1 MNTRKS
7 TFPVQKLARSK
18 KTEEWQHESVDSII
32 AREGSGFVGGTDRK
46 GIMLTAYGLY
56 NSEYNED
63 DLKYVTNPYKVED
76 GFPAK
81 MQNFNIIRPKV
92 DLLIGEES
100 KRPFN
105 IKVVQT
111 NYDAVTK
118 IQEEKKNLLMQYISS
133 YVGGGQQ
140 DEQGQEITPPEIE
153 KYMKYNY
160 KTISEETAFHSLN
173 YLKEKLNLQN
183 EFLKGWKDALISS
196 EEIYY
201 VGVINGEPSLE
212 RVNPVNCDYDKDP
225 DLEYIEDGDWF
236 LRRME
241 MSPATIYDRFFDLL
255 DESDLDDIL
264 AYSEGRPSFSGGADS
279 VNNPSVMY
287 KEKFSN
293 KMFGS
298 NNYDAD
304 GNMLTVYHTTWRSY
318 TKTGFLMITNP
329 ETGETEETMVDETYK
344 AGPGEEIKWEWVP
357 EIWEGYRYG
366 EDGYFGIGPV
376 DYQHVSIDNPSN
388 RKLPYC
394 GTIYSNINSRP
405 KSLVSIM
412 KPLQYMY
419 IIIWYRLEL
428 ALARDKGKVLTM
440 DITQIPKGLGIS
452 VEQWMHYISALG
464 INFINPYDEGWDI
477 PGREGGKPSPY
488 NQMSSEDLSMTNALG
503 EYINL
508 MIKIEDMIGEIS
520 GVSKQRQGS
529 IHSNELVGNVE
540 RAVIQSSH
548 ITEPL
553 FWVHNQVKKNALTM
567 LLDASKSIWS
577 DQQENSGQTKKLH
590 YVMNDAVRIFLDIT
604 DDFIYA
610 DHDIFL
616 TDATKEEQNI
626 QSLRSMLQPAMS
638 SGATLLEASEII
650 TGENMSMIKKR
661 LMEIDNS
668 KAEMMAAQQQ
678 AQQAQAQL
686 AMQMEQEA
694 LRIKEE
700 DSIRKAETSLQVA
713 IIQANS
719 SRDGDGDGEVD
730 EDGND
735 MEYQKVMLQAEKIKE
750 DIRLKDEQIKEAAR
764 KNRKA
769 EDQKDV
775 ELQIKRIVANKP
787 ATSNPK

>member
-1 MNTRKS
+1 MDIQKS
-7 TFPVQKLARSK
+7 SFPIQKLARSR
-18 KTEEWQHESVDSII
+18 KTEDWKQESVDAII
-32 AREGSGFVGGTDRK
+32 AREGSGFVGGSDRK
-46 GIMLTAYGLY
+46 GSMLTAYGLY
-56 NSEYNED
+56 NSDYNED
-63 DLKYVTNPYKVED
+63 DLKYVTNPFKVED

-105 IKVVQT
+105 VKVIQT

-118 IQEEKKNLLMQYISS
+118 VQEEKKNLLLQYIQS
-133 YVGGGQQ
+133 YLGMQQ
-140 DEQGQEITPPEIE
+140 DEQGQPITPAEIE

-173 YLKEKLNLQN
+173 YLKEKLGLQN

-201 VGVINGEPSLE
+201 VGVVNGEPSLE

-241 MSPATIYDRFFDLL
+241 MSPAMIYDRFFDLM
-255 DESDLDDIL
+255 DEADLDKML
-264 AYSEGRPSFSGGADS
+264 SYSEGRASFAGGADS
-279 VNNPSVMY
+279 VNNTSIMY

-293 KMFGS
+293 KFIG
-298 NNYDAD
+298 NQNYDAD
-304 GNMLTVYHTTWRSY
+304 GNMITVYHSVWRSY
-318 TKTGFLMITNP
+318 AKTGFLTVVDP
-329 ETGETEETMVDETYK
+329 ETGESTETLVDETYK
-344 AGPGEEIKWEWVP
+344 AGPGETIKWEWVP
-357 EIWEGYRYG
+357 EIWEGYRAG
-366 EDGYFGIGPV
+366 EDLYFGIGPV
-376 DYQHVSIDNPSN
+376 EYQHISIDNPSN

-394 GTIYSNINSRP
+394 GTVYSNINSKA
-405 KSLVSIM
+405 KSLVTIM

-419 IIIWYRLEL
+419 IILWYRLEL

-452 VEQWMHYISALG
+452 VEQWMHYVSALG
-464 INFINPYDEGWDI
+464 VNFVNPYDEGWDI
-477 PGREGGKPSPY
+477 PGREGGKPSGF
-488 NQMSSEDLSMTNALG
+488 NQMTGTDLSMANTIG

-508 MIKIEDMIGEIS
+508 MAKIEDMIGELS

-529 IHSNELVGNVE
+529 ITSNELVGNVE

-567 LLDASKSIWS
+567 LLDTAKSVWS
-577 DQQENSGQTKKLH
+577 DKETKKLH
-590 YVMNDAVRIFLDIT
+590 YVMNDAVRVFMDVT
-604 DDFIYA
+604 DDFLYA

-626 QSLRSMLQPAMS
+626 ASLRSLLQPAMS
-638 SGATLLEASEII
+638 SGATLLEAAEII
-650 TGENMSMIKKR
+650 TGDNMSMIKKR
-661 LMEIDNS
+661 LMDIDQS
-668 KAEMMAAQQQ
+668 KAEMVAAQQQ
-678 AQQAQAQL
+678 AQQEASEME
-686 AMQMEQEA
+686 MQMRHEE

-713 IIQANS
+713 ILGAHAAANNS
-719 SRDGDGDGEVD
+719 EGPVD
-730 EDGND
+730 EEGND
-735 MEYQKVMLQAEKIKE
+735 LEFQKLMLQADKIKE
-750 DIRLKDEQIKEAAR
+750 EVRLKDEQIKETAR
-764 KNRKA
+764 KNKRA
-769 EDQKDV
+769 EEQKDV
-775 ELQIKRIVANKP
+775 ELQIRRTVANKP
-787 ATSNPK
+787 VSKPK

>member
-1 MNTRKS
+1 MNIQKS
-7 TFPVQKLARSK
+7 NFPIQKLARSK
-18 KTEEWQHESVDSII
+18 KTDEWKQESVDAII
-32 AREGSGFVGGTDRK
+32 GREGSGFVGGTDRK
-46 GIMLTAYGLY
+46 GAMLTAYGLY

-63 DLKYVTNPYKVED
+63 DLKYVTNPFKVED

-81 MQNFNIIRPKV
+81 MQNFNIIRPKI

-105 IKVVQT
+105 VKVIQT

-118 IQEEKKNLLMQYISS
+118 IQEEKKNLLMQYIQS
-133 YVGGGQQ
+133 YIGVQQ
-140 DEQGQEITPPEIE
+140 DEQGQPITPAEIK

-201 VGVINGEPSLE
+201 VGVVNGEPSLE

-241 MSPATIYDRFFDLL
+241 MSPSTIYDRFFDML
-255 DESDLDDIL
+255 DESDLDKIL
-264 AYSEGRPSFSGGADS
+264 AYVDGRPSFSAGGDH
-279 VNNPSVMY
+279 VNTTSVMY

-293 KMFGS
+293 KFLGNS
-298 NNYDAD
+298 NYDAD
-304 GNMLTVYHTTWRSY
+304 GNMLTVYHAVWRSY
-318 TKTGFLMITNP
+318 AKTGFLLTTDP
-329 ETGETEETMVDETYK
+329 ETGEITETMVDENYK
-344 AGPGEEIKWEWVP
+344 PSEGEEIKWEWVP
-357 EIWEGYRYG
+357 EIWEGYRTG
-366 EDGYFGIGPV
+366 EDIYFGIGPV
-376 DYQHVSIDNPSN
+376 DYQHVSIDNPSS

-394 GTIYSNINSRP
+394 GTIYSNVNSRA
-405 KSLVSIM
+405 KSLVTIM

-419 IIIWYRLEL
+419 IILWYRLEL

-452 VEQWMHYISALG
+452 VEQWMHYVSALG
-464 INFINPYDEGWDI
+464 VNFVNPYDEGWDI
-477 PGREGGKPSPY
+477 PGREGGRPAPY
-488 NQMSSEDLSMTNALG
+488 NQMTSMDLSMSNTIA

-508 MIKIEDMIGEIS
+508 MMKIEDMIGEIS
-520 GVSKQRQGS
+520 GVSKQRQGA
-529 IHSNELVGNVE
+529 ITSNELVGNVE

-553 FWVHNQVKKNALTM
+553 FWVHNQVKNNALTM
-567 LLDASKSIWS
+567 LLDAAKSIWS
-577 DQQENSGQTKKLH
+577 EKQETEQNKKLH
-590 YVMNDAVRIFLDIT
+590 YVMNDAVRIFMDIT
-604 DDFIYA
+604 DDFLYA

-638 SGATLLEASEII
+638 SGATLLEAAEII
-650 TGENMSMIKKR
+650 TGENMSQIKKR
-661 LMEIDNS
+661 LMDIDKT
-668 KAEMMAAQQQ
+668 KAEMVAAQQQ
-678 AQQAQAQL
+678 AQQQASEME
-686 AMQMEQEA
+686 MQMKQEEM
-694 LRIKEE
+694 RIKEE
-700 DSIRKAETSLQVA
+700 DSIRKAETALQVA

-719 SRDGDGDGEVD
+719 SVNGDTSEID
-730 EDGND
+730 EEGNTL
-735 MEYQKVMLQAEKIKE
+735 EYQKLMLQAEKIKE
-750 DIRLKDEQIKEAAR
+750 DIRLKDEQTKEAAR

-769 EDQKDV
+769 EEQKDI
-775 ELQIKRIVANKP
+775 ELQIKRTVANKP
-787 ATSNPK
+787 RPAASK

>member
-1 MNTRKS
+1 M
-7 TFPVQKLARSK
+7 QKIPRSK
-18 KTEEWQHESVDSII
+18 KTDEWQQECVDGII
-32 AREGSGFVGGTDRK
+32 SREGSGFVGGTDRK
-46 GIMLTAYGLY
+46 GAMLTAYGLY

-63 DLKYVTNPYKVED
+63 DLKYVTNPFKVED

-81 MQNFNIIRPKV
+81 MQNFNIIRPKI

-105 IKVVQT
+105 VKVIQT

-118 IQEEKKNLLMQYISS
+118 IQEEKKNLLLQYIQS
-133 YVGGGQQ
+133 YIGVQQ
-140 DEQGQEITPPEIE
+140 DDQGQPITPPEIE

-160 KTISEETAFHSLN
+160 KTISEEAAFHSLN

-201 VGVINGEPSLE
+201 VGIVNGEPSLE

-241 MSPATIYDRFFDLL
+241 MSPSTIHDRFFDMLS
-255 DESDLDDIL
+255 ESDLDKIM
-264 AYSEGRPSFSGGADS
+264 AYTEGRPTFSGGADS
-279 VNNPSVMY
+279 VNNSSIMY
-287 KEKFSN
+287 REKFSN
-293 KMFGS
+293 KMLG
-298 NNYDAD
+298 NTNYDAD
-304 GNMLTVYHTTWRSY
+304 GNMITVYHAVWRSEAQ
-318 TKTGFLMITNP
+318 TGFLTSTDP
-329 ETGETEETMVDETYK
+329 ETGETIETMVDEKYK
-344 AGPGEEIKWEWVP
+344 PGPGEEIRWEYVP
-357 EIWEGYRYG
+357 EIWEGYRAG
-366 EDGYFGIGPV
+366 EDVYFGIGPV

-394 GTIYSNINSRP
+394 GTIYSNVNSKP
-405 KSLVSIM
+405 KSLVTIM

-419 IIIWYRLEL
+419 IILWYRLEL

-452 VEQWMHYISALG
+452 VEQWMHYVSALG
-464 INFINPYDEGWDI
+464 VNFVNPYDEGWDI
-477 PGREGGKPSPY
+477 PGREGGKPAQY
-488 NQMSSEDLSMTNALG
+488 NQMTAMDLSMANAIA

-508 MIKIEDMIGEIS
+508 MMKIEDMIGEIS
-520 GVSKQRQGS
+520 GVSKQRQGA
-529 IHSNELVGNVE
+529 ITSNELVGNVE

-553 FWVHNQVKKNALTM
+553 FWSHNQVKKNALTM
-567 LLDASKSIWS
+567 LLDAAKSIWS
-577 DQQENSGQTKKLH
+577 EKDTKKLH
-590 YVMNDAVRIFLDIT
+590 YVMNDSVRIFMDIT
-604 DDFIYA
+604 DDFLYA

-638 SGATLLEASEII
+638 SGATLLEAAEII
-650 TGENMSMIKKR
+650 TGENMSQIKKR
-661 LMEIDNS
+661 LMDIDKT
-668 KAEMMAAQQQ
+668 KAEMVAQQQ
-678 AQQAQAQL
+678 QMQQQASEME
-686 AMQMEQEA
+686 MQMRQEEM
-694 LRIKEE
+694 RIKEE

-713 IIQANS
+713 IIQAHSNANGDTSEIDEEGNS
-719 SRDGDGDGEVD
+719 L
-730 EDGND
+730 
-735 MEYQKVMLQAEKIKE
+735 EYQKLMLQSEKIRE
-750 DIRLKDEQIKEAAR
+750 DARLKEEQIKEAAR

-769 EDQKDV
+769 EEQKDV
-775 ELQIKRIVANKP
+775 ELQIRRTVANKP
-787 ATSNPK
+787 AASKPSK